1 MSFEQ
6 TRKQQILEFLKN
18 SLRLAFKP
26 KEIADTLKIPR
37 SSVRRELQSL
47 IKPDRKTGEPPKV
60 RKFLPKDHTTRGIYS
75 YIEEEEKK
83 TYRRYIIKSKIYCNN
98 KAEDIQAHTFVDSDS
113 NYNEDEIRTALLET
127 VLVFLQS
134 KEDLCGGGGMFD
146 KSETGDLSI
155 YNIKNHFG
163 FDSPDETDSYDVLYP
178 EIDVS

>member
-37 SSVRRELQSL
+37 STVRRELQSL
-47 IKPDRKTGEPPKV
+47 IKPDRKTGELPKV

-83 TYRRYIIKSKIYCNN
+83 N
-98 KAEDIQAHTFVDSDS
+98 
-113 NYNEDEIRTALLET
+113 L
-127 VLVFLQS
+127 
-134 KEDLCGGGGMFD
+134 
-146 KSETGDLSI
+146 
-155 YNIKNHFG
+155 
-163 FDSPDETDSYDVLYP
+163 
-178 EIDVS
+178 